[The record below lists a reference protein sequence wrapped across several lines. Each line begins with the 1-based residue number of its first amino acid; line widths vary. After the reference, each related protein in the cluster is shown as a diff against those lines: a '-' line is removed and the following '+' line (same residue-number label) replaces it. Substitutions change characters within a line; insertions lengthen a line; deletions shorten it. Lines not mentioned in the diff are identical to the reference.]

1 MTTDQTNIVTM
12 FRTAT
17 DFCDDN
23 ATATASITAFAPL
36 VTQVKNKILFI
47 DQFDQ
52 IASGSTKGV
61 TLDANAIRKTLEQI
75 AFKVASAV
83 SSYASA
89 NNLNELKASVDFTAS
104 DFKRFKKDV
113 LDDKAQTVHD
123 AANALPAAIFG
134 YGISAT
140 DISDLAT
147 AILLWRAAMPSSR
160 QAKINIKDA
169 NRQIKQQIKQTTT
182 LLDDQLDPLASTLK
196 LSNAEFH
203 NKYFDSREIIDL
215 GKGTTTLEV
224 SAVET
229 DGSRVGGGITPI
241 FKAQVKVNELNL
253 TQLTDLNG
261 ITQFKKIKI
270 GIYTITVSA
279 DGFITQTSP
288 PFRIKL
294 GQTVTK
300 QFILVR
306 A

>member
-1 MTTDQTNIVTM
+1 MNTKQTNTVNM
-12 FRTAT
+12 FRTST
-17 DFCDDN
+17 EFCDDN
-23 ATATASITAFAPL
+23 ASATASITAFAPL
-36 VTQVKNKILFI
+36 VTQIKNKILFI

-52 IASGSTKGV
+52 IATGTTKGV
-61 TLDANAIRKTLEQI
+61 TLDTNAIRKTLEQI
-75 AFKVASAV
+75 AFKVGRGVFA
-83 SSYASA
+83 YASA
-89 NNLNELKASVDFTAS
+89 NNNNTLKAQVNYSET
-104 DFKRFKKDV
+104 KLKNLKKEE
-113 LDDKAQTVHD
+113 LDDVSQTIHD
-123 AANALPAAIFG
+123 AANAQPAAIFG

-140 DISDLAT
+140 DITDLNT
-147 AILLWRAAMPSSR
+147 AIILWRAAMQNPR

-169 NRQIKQQIKQTTT
+169 NRQIKQQIKET
-182 LLDDQLDPLASTLK
+182 LVILNDQMDPLVSTLK
-196 LSNAEFH
+196 ISNPEFH

-224 SAVET
+224 SALQT
-229 DGSRVGGGITPI
+229 DGSRVAGGTTPI
-241 FKAQVKVNELNL
+241 FKAQVKVNELNI
-253 TQLTDLNG
+253 TQETDLTG

-300 QFILVR
+300 QFILLR